1 MTRSRIIW
9 LGIGGLVAWFV
20 LHQVHCF
27 LGCAENHR
35 WNQKL
40 TLVIDTPAGEVT
52 GSSVIEVR
60 ASFYENGMA
69 FTNTELT
76 RSLTGEATVVEV
88 LPGRYLFALLG
99 GNEGLIFDVAKDHFT
114 GSDRGA
120 WLRAIPDLT
129 GPVAIPT
136 DELPLLVTF
145 DDITD
150 PLTVRQVTPADLDSV
165 FGPGVS
171 LAAATLEVTDEPMMT
186 GRVEEVLKWLK
197 DTGGGMLDGAN
208 SSSIAAENRL
218 ANDLTLWD
226 FRRP

>member
-145 DDITD
+145 DNITD
-150 PLTVRQVTPADLDSV
+150 PLTVRQVDPADLDTV
-165 FGPGVS
+165 FGAGVS
-171 LAAATLEVTDEPMMT
+171 LTTATLEVTDEPVTT
-186 GRVEEVLKWLK
+186 GRVERVLKWINHLSDYRRDK
-197 DTGGGMLDGAN
+197 EN
-208 SSSIAAENRL
+208 PFSS
-218 ANDLTLWD
+218 DLPEEIGYL
-226 FRRP
+226 RKL